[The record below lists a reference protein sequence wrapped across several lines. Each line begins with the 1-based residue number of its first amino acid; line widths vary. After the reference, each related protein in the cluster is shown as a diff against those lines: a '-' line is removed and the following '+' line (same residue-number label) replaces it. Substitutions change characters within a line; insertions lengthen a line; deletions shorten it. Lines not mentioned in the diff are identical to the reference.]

1 MMDKMQMN
9 SITLM
14 VRRILRCGVLALLIL
29 GVVTTARAQSVSI
42 EIFATRVEALEEGL
56 KDVRGV
62 IEEDMRALRQE
73 LNANGSIDPAKIEML
88 ENQIGKLV
96 DQMRVL
102 NNRLERTLEVASDN
116 EFRLLRMEKRL
127 ESLMRLGI
135 EDDLAAATTPS
146 GSGAGDV
153 PSSSLNAQADTS
165 AAWTIEASKLEENL
179 PENGQGAAGVAAPET
194 SDNATA
200 AATETAP
207 VSERDSTATP
217 AETQVLASVE
227 PEPVSVLPDV
237 SPDEQ
242 YRFAL
247 GKALQNDLTTA
258 EEAFRE
264 FIEKNGEHSRLAD
277 ATFWLGRVQFMKG
290 AFEQSAMTFT
300 RFNTNWPTD
309 SRLEKTTLWI
319 AEAVSTFASKNEVCD
334 LLQSL
339 PSLVETPTESFF
351 DRLEKLK
358 TSAECAG

>member
-1 MMDKMQMN
+1 MS

-14 VRRILRCGVLALLIL
+14 ARRVIRCGVLALLIL
-29 GVVTTARAQSVSI
+29 GVVSTARAQSVSI
-42 EIFATRVEALEEGL
+42 EIFANRVEALEEGL

-73 LNANGSIDPAKIEML
+73 IEANGAIDPAKIEML

-179 PENGQGAAGVAAPET
+179 PTDGQGAAATPATGAG
-194 SDNATA
+194 DNTA
-200 AATETAP
+200 ASTETAP

-217 AETQVLASVE
+217 AETQALASAE
-227 PEPVSVLPDV
+227 PAPVSVLPDT

-247 GKALQNDLTTA
+247 GKALQNDLNTA

>member
-1 MMDKMQMN
+1 MN

-14 VRRILRCGVLALLIL
+14 VRRMLRCGVLALLIL

-73 LNANGSIDPAKIEML
+73 LNANGSVDPAKIEML

-135 EDDLAAATTPS
+135 EDDLAAAASPS
-146 GSGAGDV
+146 GKGAGDV

-179 PENGQGAAGVAAPET
+179 PENGQGAAATPATGAGDTVAA
-194 SDNATA
+194 S
-200 AATETAP
+200 TETAP
-207 VSERDSTATP
+207 VSERDNTATP

>member
-14 VRRILRCGVLALLIL
+14 VRRILRCGMLALLIL
-29 GVVTTARAQSVSI
+29 GVVSTARAQSVSI
-42 EIFATRVEALEEGL
+42 EIFANRVEALEEGL

-73 LNANGSIDPAKIEML
+73 IEANGAIDPAKIEML

-135 EDDLAAATTPS
+135 EDDLAAASPS
-146 GSGAGDV
+146 GKGAGDV
-153 PSSSLNAQADTS
+153 PSSSLNAAQDTS

-179 PENGQGAAGVAAPET
+179 PTDGQGAAATPATGT
-194 SDNATA
+194 GDNTA
-200 AATETAP
+200 ASTETAP
-207 VSERDSTATP
+207 LSERDSTATP
-217 AETQVLASVE
+217 AETQALASAE
-227 PEPVSVLPDV
+227 PAPVSVLPDT

-247 GKALQNDLTTA
+247 GKALQNDLNTA

>member
-1 MMDKMQMN
+1 MS

-14 VRRILRCGVLALLIL
+14 ARRVIRCGVLALLIL
-29 GVVTTARAQSVSI
+29 GVVSTARAQSVSI
-42 EIFATRVEALEEGL
+42 EIFANRVEALEEGL

-73 LNANGSIDPAKIEML
+73 IEANGAIDPAKIEML

-135 EDDLAAATTPS
+135 EDDLAAASPS
-146 GSGAGDV
+146 GKGAGDV

-179 PENGQGAAGVAAPET
+179 PTDGQGAAATPATGAG
-194 SDNATA
+194 DNTA
-200 AATETAP
+200 ASTETAP

-217 AETQVLASVE
+217 AETQALASAE
-227 PEPVSVLPDV
+227 PAPVSVLPDT

-247 GKALQNDLTTA
+247 GKALQNDLNTA

>member
-1 MMDKMQMN
+1 MN

-14 VRRILRCGVLALLIL
+14 ARRVIRCGVLALLIL
-29 GVVTTARAQSVSI
+29 GVVSTARAQSVSI
-42 EIFATRVEALEEGL
+42 EIFANRVEALEEGL

-73 LNANGSIDPAKIEML
+73 IEANGAIDPAKIEML

-153 PSSSLNAQADTS
+153 PSSSLNAAQDTS

-179 PENGQGAAGVAAPET
+179 PTDGQGAAATPATGAG
-194 SDNATA
+194 DTA
-200 AATETAP
+200 AASTETAP

-217 AETQVLASVE
+217 AETQTLASAE
-227 PEPVSVLPDV
+227 PAPVSVLPDT

-247 GKALQNDLTTA
+247 GKALQNDLNTA